1 MWVFDGEEWT
11 QEGEEEKRKPD
22 MPPPPPEE
30 FLHPQLQVAEVVQ
43 TNRKR

>member
-30 FLHPQLQVAEVVQ
+30 FLQPQLQVAEVVQ